1 MTRKPR
7 ILVMLACGALVGA
20 AWVLPNFIKA
30 RTVISKSACLCAL
43 EMIEKEKAAWA
54 LENKKTSSDIPTE
67 ADLFGPTKYIK
78 DRPHCPAGSAYTY
91 TLGRID
97 EKPRCSCPSHV
108 FYLACAKV
116 VDESGAPLPGVRV
129 EGRAASS
136 MLRGKT
142 DHEGFCELRFE
153 YDPDECRDANQFVI
167 SKRGYR
173 TETLRM
179 PEMWPLRVTLK
190 KAK

>member
-1 MTRKPR
+1 
-7 ILVMLACGALVGA
+7 MLMIGCGVLVGA

-30 RTVISKSACLCAL
+30 RVVASRSACVANLK
-43 EMIEKEKAAWA
+43 MIDKEKTAWA

-78 DRPHCPAGSAYTY
+78 DRPYCPVGSAYTY

-97 EKPRCSCPSHV
+97 EKPRCSCPFHV
-108 FYLACAKV
+108 LFLACAKV

-142 DHEGFCELRFE
+142 DHEGFCELGVD

-167 SKRGYR
+167 SKRSYR
-173 TETLRM
+173 TETLRI
-179 PEMWPLRVTLK
+179 PETWPLRVTLK